1 MEKITDASENKTNT
15 QTYSYLIVKQQWE
28 EILVRKTDTRSGI
41 VYHWLQNQKRVEWFP
56 SMSEIK
62 QFGEL
67 TQDQGEIQQ
76 IIETDRKLAEIPQD
90 IKDIAYISQTIAKFH
105 NLIKL
110 YNTHEQAQ
118 IQEAYNIMLNAHKN
132 QLRDEWT
139 PYIYHPI
146 TIATWIMQDWWTY
159 ADVIIGLLHDA
170 IEDNEAISHKDLEK
184 VFGSEIADAVSLL
197 SKNGLSDEEYKN
209 NIQKNNKILTIKA
222 YDRRHNIASLL
233 LQPDQQKK
241 DRYIQKTETELLPIF
256 KNKIPKQAVKIEN
269 ILSYIKTHNNMP
281 DIIQERIAA
290 NKKIISLQGEL

>member
-1 MEKITDASENKTNT
+1 
-15 QTYSYLIVKQQWE
+15 
-28 EILVRKTDTRSGI
+28 
-41 VYHWLQNQKRVEWFP
+41 
-56 SMSEIK
+56 
-62 QFGEL
+62 
-67 TQDQGEIQQ
+67 
-76 IIETDRKLAEIPQD
+76 
-90 IKDIAYISQTIAKFH
+90 
-105 NLIKL
+105 
-110 YNTHEQAQ
+110 
-118 IQEAYNIMLNAHKN
+118 
-132 QLRDEWT
+132 
-139 PYIYHPI
+139 
-146 TIATWIMQDWWTY
+146 
-159 ADVIIGLLHDA
+159 
-170 IEDNEAISHKDLEK
+170 LEK